1 MQREERGSSRSTK
14 SFENPPGA
22 ADMLITLLECY
33 CMSASGTRAANVM
46 HKQELMLFF
55 TSGTMNMGASRY

>member
-1 MQREERGSSRSTK
+1 
-14 SFENPPGA
+14 
-22 ADMLITLLECY
+22 MLITLLECY